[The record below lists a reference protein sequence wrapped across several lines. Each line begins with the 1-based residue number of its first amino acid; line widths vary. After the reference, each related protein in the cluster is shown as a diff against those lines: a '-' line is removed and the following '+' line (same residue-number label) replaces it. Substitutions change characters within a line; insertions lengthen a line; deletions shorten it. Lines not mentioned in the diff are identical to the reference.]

1 MLMSA
6 TKPSASSGRIRNANL
21 LDLPEISRLI
31 ANASPKQ
38 TVAQPR
44 RFDTGDL
51 FEHGYALVLELA
63 PDHLGAVVHVE
74 IDARHHATIDLLV
87 IDPELPSLDTELR
100 MSGVAHALCEAYG
113 CDCDTIATRQR
124 SRGRR

>member
-6 TKPSASSGRIRNANL
+6 TNPSASTGRVRNATL

-31 ANASPKQ
+31 TNASPKQ
-38 TVAQPR
+38 TLAQ
-44 RFDTGDL
+44 FDSGDL

-74 IDARHHATIDLLV
+74 VDATHHATIDLMV
-87 IDPELPSLDTELR
+87 IDPELPPLDTELR

-113 CDCDTIATRQR
+113 CNCDTIAPRQR
-124 SRGRR
+124 FRGRR